1 MAGAVED
8 LVLAD
13 SSLADFKVL
22 GEYDLDLAYGA
33 SENDFAL
40 TVDLG
45 QKIPYG
51 SFAFYDESD
60 WGGTVDTSEIVG
72 NGKTTQLRYGGRTW
86 QGILDKTFLCPDSG
100 RDYLPYS
107 GDLNAIIAFVI
118 ARQGKGDVFTASA
131 EATGVTASGNFER
144 HVSAFAGLS
153 KLCRSKGYKLSFRK
167 ASGGK
172 VEVSAVKAVT
182 HELDSDH
189 YKFDIKK
196 SGRFVNHLICLG
208 SGELKDRVVVHLY
221 ADANR
226 KISQTQTFFGADE
239 IAEVYDYNNAD
250 RAELI
255 EKGMEKLQE
264 YLDSDTCELTVSEC
278 TGFDVGDMVHAV
290 NVEEDIEITATIEKV
305 VVSSDGETVDVSY
318 EIGNIRM
325 GG

>member
-1 MAGAVED
+1 MED

-13 SSLADFKVL
+13 SSLADLMVL

-45 QKIPYG
+45 RKIPYG
-51 SFAFYDESD
+51 SYAFYNESD
-60 WGGTVDTSEIVG
+60 WGGTVDTSEIIG
-72 NGKTTQLRYGGRTW
+72 SGKATQLRYGGRTW
-86 QGILDKTFLCPDSG
+86 QGILDKTVLCPDSG
-100 RDYLPYS
+100 KDYLPYS
-107 GDLNAIIAFVI
+107 GDLNAVIASVI
-118 ARQGKGDVFTASA
+118 ARQGKGDVFAASS
-131 EATGVTASGNFER
+131 EAAGIAVSGNFER

-172 VEVSAVKAVT
+172 VEVSAIKAVT

-196 SGRFVNHLICLG
+196 SGRFVNHLVCLG
-208 SGELKDRVVVHLY
+208 GGELKDRVVVHLY

-255 EKGMEKLQE
+255 EKGTEKLQE
-264 YLDSDTCELTVSEC
+264 YLDSDTCELTVSES

-290 NVEEDIEITATIEKV
+290 NVEEDIEITATVEKV
-305 VVSSDGETVDVSY
+305 IVSYDSEVLDVSY
-318 EIGNIRM
+318 EIGNIRI